1 MMKKTILIFCAFCFF
16 TNCKKHPDLATV
28 KNVDIEKYQGLW
40 YEIAKLPNRFEKGLT
55 CITANYTLLD
65 DGKIEVWNN
74 GIKNNNPNEISSI
87 KGKAKPAKEGDN
99 SKLKVSFFG
108 PFYGDYYIIDLD
120 ENYQYAMI
128 GEPSREFFW
137 ILSRTPKIGNS
148 LYNQL
153 LEKAEKLG
161 FDTSK
166 VEKCIQNCEIR
177 E

>member
-1 MMKKTILIFCAFCFF
+1 MKNTLALISILYFF
-16 TNCKKHPDLATV
+16 TACKKHPELPTV
-28 KNVDIEKYQGLW
+28 SQIDINRYQGLW

-55 CITANYTLLD
+55 CITAKYTLLE
-65 DGKIEVWNN
+65 DGKIEVWNR
-74 GIKNNNPNEISSI
+74 GIKNNDLNNTSSI

-128 GEPSREFFW
+128 GEPSRAYFW
-137 ILSRTPKIGNS
+137 ILSRTPQIDDV

-153 LEKAEKLG
+153 LEKAAKLG

-166 VEKCIQNCEIR
+166 VEKCIQNCNITE
-177 E
+177 